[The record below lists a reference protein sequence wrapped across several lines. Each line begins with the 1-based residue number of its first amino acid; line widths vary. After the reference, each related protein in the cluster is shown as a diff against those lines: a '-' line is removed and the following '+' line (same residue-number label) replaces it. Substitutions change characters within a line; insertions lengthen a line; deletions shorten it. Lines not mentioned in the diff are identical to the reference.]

1 MLEPHDPDP
10 SDGLT
15 DADVTELLRR
25 RSAGEATAGDALLD
39 LVYDELRELAARHLA
54 RERADHTLQPT
65 ALIHEAWMRLDGRP
79 DDSFPSR
86 GHYFSLASRVMRQ
99 LLTDHA
105 RSGNAEKRGGGRERV
120 TLEDREGTA
129 TPDPIDVLTLD
140 QALTE
145 LAEVDPE
152 LERIVVLRFFGGLTA
167 SEAAETMGM
176 PLRTL
181 ERRHRTASAWLR
193 RALGE
198 AEER

>member
-1 MLEPHDPDP
+1 MQDQNAPEPPDRLE
-10 SDGLT
+10 G
-15 DADVTELLRR
+15 ADVTELLRR
-25 RSAGEATAGDALLD
+25 RSEGEAAAGDALLD

-65 ALIHEAWMRLDGRP
+65 ALIHEAWLRLDGRP
-79 DDSFPSR
+79 GDSFPSR

-105 RSGNAEKRGGGRERV
+105 RTKNAEKRGGGRERV
-120 TLEDREGTA
+120 TLEGREGA
-129 TPDPIDVLTLD
+129 ADADPIDVLTLD
-140 QALTE
+140 EALTN

-152 LERIVVLRFFGGLTA
+152 LEQIVVLRFFGGLTA
-167 SEAAETMGM
+167 VEAADALGM

-198 AEER
+198 AEDR